1 MAFRTNAGK
10 AQEGGNSLK
19 PEGYYEVVVRTA
31 EVSCTRNGNEN
42 IRIVYTIRNDV
53 AQSYQ
58 NGLIFDS
65 IWKKKNPNE
74 DDRSIGDFNFGQLMA
89 IANAAKLPDG
99 KEYADLNAL
108 LAELVGKPL
117 RVHLYHDDY
126 NDKWYEKIDRHEPTT
141 LAAVKHKAKGKPSTA
156 AAGCPRTAAPA
167 IPAPAPAAAASGHP
181 AAAVDDDYPF

>member
-1 MAFRTNAGK
+1 MAFKADFSK
-10 AQEGGNSLK
+10 AQSNSTLK
-19 PEGYYEVVVRTA
+19 PEGDYEVIIDAA
-31 EVSCTRNGNEN
+31 EVTRTQNGKEKIN
-42 IRIVYTIRNDV
+42 IVYVIRNDV
-53 AQSYQ
+53 TQGCQ

-65 IWKKKNPNE
+65 IWKKKEPNA
-74 DDRSIGDFNFGQLMA
+74 DDQSVDGFNFGQLMA
-89 IANAAKLPDG
+89 VASAAKLPEG
-99 KEYADLNAL
+99 KDYANLGDF

-141 LAAVKHKAKGKPSTA
+141 LTAVKHKTKGKSST
-156 AAGCPRTAAPA
+156 TAPA

>member
-1 MAFRTNAGK
+1 MAFRTNTGK
-10 AQEGGNSLK
+10 AREGGNTLK
-19 PEGYYEVVVRTA
+19 PEGDYEVIIDTA
-31 EVSCTRNGNEN
+31 EVTRTQSGKDKIN
-42 IRIVYTIRNDV
+42 IVYVIRNDV
-53 AQSYQ
+53 QQAYQ

-74 DDRSIGDFNFGQLMA
+74 DDQSIGGYNFANLMA

-141 LAAVKHKAKGKPSTA
+141 LAAVKHKTKGKPS
-156 AAGCPRTAAPA
+156 TAAPA
-167 IPAPAPAAAASGHP
+167 IPAPAPAAAASEHP

>member
-1 MAFRTNAGK
+1 MAFRTNASK

-19 PEGYYEVVVRTA
+19 PEGDYEVIIDTA
-31 EVSCTRNGNEN
+31 EVTRTQSGKDKIN
-42 IRIVYTIRNDV
+42 IVYIIRNDV
-53 AQSYQ
+53 QQSYQ

-74 DDRSIGDFNFGQLMA
+74 DDRSIGGFNFGQLMA
-89 IANAAKLPDG
+89 IANAANLPDG

-126 NDKWYEKIDRHEPTT
+126 NDKQYEKIDRHEPTT
-141 LAAVKHKAKGKPSTA
+141 LAAVKHKAKGKPAPT
-156 AAGCPRTAAPA
+156 RTAAPA
-167 IPAPAPAAAASGHP
+167 PAPVP

>member
-1 MAFRTNAGK
+1 MAFRTNASK
-10 AQEGGNSLK
+10 AQEGGNLLK
-19 PEGYYEVVVRTA
+19 PEGDYEVIITTA
-31 EVSCTRNGNEN
+31 EVTRTSNGKDKINL
-42 IRIVYTIRNDV
+42 VYTIRNDV

-141 LAAVKHKAKGKPSTA
+141 LAAVKHKTKGKSS
-156 AAGCPRTAAPA
+156 TAAPA
-167 IPAPAPAAAASGHP
+167 PAHAPAPAPAAASEA
-181 AAAVDDDYPF
+181 DDDYPF

>member
-1 MAFRTNAGK
+1 MAFRTNASK

-19 PEGYYEVVVRTA
+19 PEGDYEVIIDTA
-31 EVSCTRNGNEN
+31 EVTRTQSGKDKIN
-42 IRIVYTIRNDV
+42 IVYIIRNDV
-53 AQSYQ
+53 EQSYQ

-89 IANAAKLPDG
+89 IANAANLPDG

-126 NDKWYEKIDRHEPTT
+126 NDKQYEKIDRHEPTT
-141 LAAVKHKAKGKPSTA
+141 LTAVKHKAKGKSAPT
-156 AAGCPRTAAPA
+156 RTAAPA
-167 IPAPAPAAAASGHP
+167 PAPAPAPTAASGHP